1 MRDTVVEQKLMST
14 AKVRWRESEVS
25 RLIRAAR
32 KVGVQVRVDIRPDG
46 TLGAT
51 PISPTQPQPQE
62 KETPKTAM
70 PSQ

>member
-1 MRDTVVEQKLMST
+1 MST

-46 TLGAT
+46 TLSAT
-51 PISPTQPQPQE
+51 PISPTQPQE
-62 KETPKTAM
+62 KETPKPAM

>member
-1 MRDTVVEQKLMST
+1 MRDSVVEQKLMST

-46 TLGAT
+46 TLSAT
-51 PISPTQPQPQE
+51 PVLAPEPAE
-62 KETPKTAM
+62 KETTNEWDKMIP
-70 PSQ
+70 